1 MKPITLLKSNG
12 FFFTAAF
19 VIWMVVMIVQ
29 YAGHAYFPA
38 PLPSELSTMQQSQ
51 QAQQQAQPEQSPAG
65 NR

>member
-19 VIWMVVMIVQ
+19 IIWMVVMIVQ

-38 PLPSELSTMQQSQ
+38 PLPSELSTMQQTQ
-51 QAQQQAQPEQSPAG
+51 PAQNPAES
-65 NR
+65 R